1 MKTTL
6 NPRMKATEFSMTF
19 RSRWDS
25 WVLSCSTPTPEI
37 SDTYP
42 GTSGNTHGERNDTRP
57 ARKAAIGRGRL
68 VITGLFYLPDGFAL
82 ANKCGPRVNHSCL
95 LDCAKAK
102 KLQAIYVKLLQLR
115 TGEDAR
121 AYIDFFFLVLPLS
134 PEDGAGLAGGW
145 ASGGTV
151 TGASARA

>member
-37 SDTYP
+37 SETYP
-42 GTSGNTHGERNDTRP
+42 GTSGRTHGERNDTRP

-82 ANKCGPRVNHSCL
+82 ANKCGSDHVWL
-95 LDCAKAK
+95 LDFGHAE
-102 KLQAIYVKLLQLR
+102 KLRAIYVK
-115 TGEDAR
+115 
-121 AYIDFFFLVLPLS
+121 FL
-134 PEDGAGLAGGW
+134 
-145 ASGGTV
+145 
-151 TGASARA
+151 